1 MKTFE
6 LKQEALVS
14 KKGECLLGARDRGSH
29 ACYMIYGVMKPKE
42 KSRLVKPGVGHE
54 EIILAIKG
62 DLKVTGYYSGT
73 LMEGAAFHIA
83 GNLECY
89 LENPGDS
96 ETVYIIAGGH
106 GSGTGH

>member
-1 MKTFE
+1 MKTFG

-14 KKGECLLGARDRGSH
+14 EKGECLLGARDLGSH

-54 EIILAIKG
+54 EIVLAMRG
-62 DLKVTGYYSGT
+62 DLKVTGFYSGR
-73 LMEGAAFHIA
+73 LKEGSAFHIA
-83 GNLECY
+83 GHRECS

-96 ETVYIIAGGH
+96 EAVYIIAGGH